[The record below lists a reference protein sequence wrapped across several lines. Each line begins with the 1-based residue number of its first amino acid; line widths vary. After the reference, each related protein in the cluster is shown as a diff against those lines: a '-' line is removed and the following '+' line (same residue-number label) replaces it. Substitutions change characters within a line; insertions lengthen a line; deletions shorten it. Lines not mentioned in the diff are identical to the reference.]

1 MIVLFPNK
9 GGAMFKLSQLKRV
22 SPFFCLALM
31 LLVMNPVVSAQEKK
45 PDLAKKYAAIVGDYE
60 FDMTDAGMGVMAVSF
75 YIEDGAFWSLP
86 ESSTEAA
93 KMEPV
98 EGKEFEF
105 TVADP
110 ADGSTYEIKFVK
122 DESGK
127 YTECHVKNEV
137 MGFDLIGT
145 KIKKSP

>member
-1 MIVLFPNK
+1 MV
-9 GGAMFKLSQLKRV
+9 KLSQLKRV

-45 PDLAKKYAAIVGDYE
+45 PDLAKKYATIVGDYE

-75 YIEDGAFWSLP
+75 YIEDGAFWSLE

>member
-1 MIVLFPNK
+1 
-9 GGAMFKLSQLKRV
+9 
-22 SPFFCLALM
+22 M

-45 PDLAKKYAAIVGDYE
+45 PDLAKKYAAILGDYE
-60 FDMTDAGMGVMAVSF
+60 FDMTEMGMGIMNVNF
-75 YIEDGAFWSLP
+75 FIEDGALWTLA
-86 ESSTEAA
+86 ETSTEAD

-110 ADGSTYEIKFVK
+110 ADGSTYEIKFAK

>member
-1 MIVLFPNK
+1 ML
-9 GGAMFKLSQLKRV
+9 KLSQLKRV

-60 FDMTDAGMGVMAVSF
+60 FDMTDAGMGVMNVNF
-75 YIEDGAFWSLP
+75 YVADGALWALA
-86 ESSTEAA
+86 ETSSEPD
-93 KMEPV
+93 KVEPV

-105 TVADP
+105 TINDP
-110 ADGSTYEIKFVK
+110 DDGTYEIKFVK

-145 KIKKSP
+145 KVKKSP

>member
-1 MIVLFPNK
+1 ML
-9 GGAMFKLSQLKRV
+9 KLSQLKKV
-22 SPFFCLALM
+22 SPLLCIAVM

-60 FDMTDAGMGVMAVSF
+60 FDMTEVGMGVMIVNF
-75 YIEDGAFWSLP
+75 YIEDGAFWSLL

-105 TVADP
+105 TVNDP
-110 ADGSTYEIKFVK
+110 NDGSTYEIKFAK

-127 YTECHVKNEV
+127 YTQCYVKNEM
-137 MGFDLIGT
+137 MGFDLLGT
-145 KIKKSP
+145 KVKKSP

>member
-1 MIVLFPNK
+1 ML
-9 GGAMFKLSQLKRV
+9 KLSQLKRV
-22 SPFFCLALM
+22 SPLLCLAMM
-31 LLVMNPVVSAQEKK
+31 LLVMNPVVSAQEKGQ
-45 PDLAKKYAAIVGDYE
+45 DLAKKYAVIVGDYE
-60 FDMTDAGMGVMAVSF
+60 FDMTDAGMGVMTVSF
-75 YIEDGAFWSLP
+75 YIEDGALWSLL

-105 TVADP
+105 TVDDP
-110 ADGSTYEIKFVK
+110 NDGSTYEIKFVK

-127 YTECHVKNEV
+127 YTECHVRNEA